1 MDLVAGRSVAAERRP
16 TRHVDW
22 VLIAIVLALVVVG
35 MFLLYSA
42 TNQTLRAD
50 GFDPFERVKRQVMVV
65 IAGIVLLVL
74 VASFDYRFFKVY
86 AGFFYA
92 AGLFFVA
99 LLLIPGVA
107 SETGAFID
115 LPGARLLQLSPA
127 EFVKLSV
134 IVMAAAM
141 LSEIRESADL
151 RDVLRVVGVG
161 RAGAAAAPRE
171 RRDRERR
178 SSSSR

>member
-16 TRHVDW
+16 TRHIDW
-22 VLIAIVLALVVVG
+22 VLLAIVLALVVVG

-65 IAGIVLLVL
+65 IAGSVLLVL

-107 SETGAFID
+107 SETGAPSGLWEAGRD
-115 LPGARLLQLSPA
+115 PPGPCRFRQFRQFRPTCQ
-127 EFVKLSV
+127 
-134 IVMAAAM
+134 
-141 LSEIRESADL
+141 RE
-151 RDVLRVVGVG
+151 
-161 RAGAAAAPRE
+161 PP
-171 RRDRERR
+171 
-178 SSSSR
+178 